1 MTLFSFTNEIINKA
15 ESFAFH
21 GKPLPEILT
30 TLRKL
35 SLEDFGLL
43 MISMPNETYPHLSK
57 VLPRMA
63 PEDVQLGMTG
73 ATGVTLFA
81 QTAAFARVVETAIA
95 RHTNRTIKGATIL
108 DLGVGYGRNIRS
120 MLYFTNPDNL
130 WGLDPWPQALEH
142 STKAGVP
149 GHLVLSEPIPV
160 DLPVDG
166 TRFDLAISFSVF
178 THLSEEAATAALRAV
193 RKVIKSDGLYVLTI
207 RPIEFWRLPW
217 GTATPEQIIQA
228 EADHKNHGFAFLPH
242 SWSDGSY
249 GDASIDLKF
258 FNREGWEMLEYDTST
273 LDPYQ
278 LSVILRP
285 V

>member
-21 GKPLPEILT
+21 GKPLPEVLAV
-30 TLRKL
+30 LRKL

-43 MISMPNETYPHLSK
+43 LISMPNDTYPHLSK
-57 VLPRMA
+57 VLPHMA

-73 ATGVTLFA
+73 ESGVKLFA

-95 RHTNRTIKGATIL
+95 RHTNRTIRGATIL

-120 MLYFTNPDNL
+120 MLYFTDPDKL

-178 THLSEEAATAALRAV
+178 THLSEEAATAALKAV
-193 RKVIKSDGLYVLTI
+193 RKVIKSDGLYILTI
-207 RPIEFWRLPW
+207 RPIEFWNLT
-217 GTATPEQIIQA
+217 GGAFTPEQAKQA
-228 EADHKNHGFAFLPH
+228 KEDHNSKGFAFLPAE
-242 SWSDGSY
+242 WSDGSY
-249 GDASIDLKF
+249 GDTSINLKF

-285 V
+285 I